1 MCEVAE
7 QTQVRTD
14 SRRCRVVTRT
24 CVYHTGAG
32 STRRRPGVG
41 FAKRSLMDTLLLL
54 AKPLPSQAT
63 VAGATDRKPRSSPT
77 EAERPCEQKRNV
89 HQPRTKLFLKARRAE
104 ARRLRTLLQA
114 KAKCPSSPDK
124 TFVHTNLAA
133 RARWARRPFAH
144 GSGALRRVILRK
156 PKRIRR
162 IRRHFR
168 CGSGALG
175 PVILRESKRIRRIR
189 RHFRCG
195 SDHGSGRIRRQHK
208 LLFCE
213 GNFIPTPIYNTNRR
227 WDRIRRRI
235 HRPRTPGILVGF

>member
-89 HQPRTKLFLKARRAE
+89 HQPRTKIFLKARRAE

-114 KAKCPSSPDK
+114 KAKGPSSPDK

-168 CGSGALG
+168 CGS
-175 PVILRESKRIRRIR
+175 
-189 RHFRCG
+189 
-195 SDHGSGRIRRQHK
+195 DHGSGRIRRQHK

-213 GNFIPTPIYNTNRR
+213 GNFIRTPIYNINRR